1 MKSARYEFVLI
12 LMSVWTAGCGGSE
25 STPTRQNKS
34 ETAASESVFD
44 PMVQT
49 IDKAKSV
56 EDLSADRTRELDKEL
71 EKSQ

>member
-1 MKSARYEFVLI
+1 MKFSCYWCAPII
-12 LMSVWTAGCGGSE
+12 LLFSLSGCGESE
-25 STPTRQNKS
+25 STSTKQNGPG
-34 ETAASESVFD
+34 TAKTESVFD

-56 EDLSADRTRELDKEL
+56 EDLSTNRSEELDKEL